1 MDLNVANELK
11 KGFND
16 KEGIVICGYNWGVF
30 DGLENSENESASK
43 ALKKWAFVSEYKYPY
58 DEKIKKWFESW
69 GYKLEKNDF
78 HQCVIQTN
86 WANTQSNNFDPKEL
100 NEQKQIENF
109 LYHMK
114 ALKPRVLIFMGSNL
128 INALA
133 KQETLKEFEKIVGE
147 QGEYKKTQKSGPGTN
162 YVYFWEFKECKVVC
176 FPHPSGA
183 RIKVGVI
190 EKYKNEM
197 QEIFKKFK
205 EIKKI
210 S

>member
-1 MDLNVANELK
+1 M
-11 KGFND
+11 
-16 KEGIVICGYNWGVF
+16 
-30 DGLENSENESASK
+30 GLEICPMTLREAN
-43 ALKKWAFVSEYKYPY
+43 AFVSEYHRHHGPTTGHKFS
-58 DEKIKKWFESW
+58 IGLKK
-69 GYKLEKNDF
+69 KK
-78 HQCVIQTN
+78 
-86 WANTQSNNFDPKEL
+86 
-100 NEQKQIENF
+100 
-109 LYHMK
+109 
-114 ALKPRVLIFMGSNL
+114 
-128 INALA
+128 
-133 KQETLKEFEKIVGE
+133 KIVGE